1 MADPVRI
8 LSIDGG
14 GIRGIIPATVLAEL
28 ELRTGRRIAE
38 MFDLI
43 AGTSTGG
50 ILALAL
56 TRPGHGGTPI
66 YTAEELIGLYVEEGP
81 EIFSR
86 SIWHRVHSAEG
97 LLDEKY
103 PSGGLERAFHRYLG
117 DARLSD
123 SLTGVLVTAYE
134 IEQRHTFF
142 FKSSKARAD
151 AADDYAMRDA
161 AQATSAAP
169 TYFQPVRIDRGPDRP
184 YLALVDGGVFANNPA
199 MCAYA
204 EAVKGRPDADVLLVS
219 LGTGEL
225 TRRLEWSDAKD
236 WGLVEWARPILDVV
250 FDGVSDATDH
260 HLGELLGPDRYFRF
274 QTSLDDASDDID
286 DAGDDNLQRLKQEA
300 AELVRRKEQDL
311 DEVAARLG
319 EP

>member
-219 LGTGEL
+219 LGVGWSGP
-225 TRRLEWSDAKD
+225 TRRTGGSSSGPVRSSTWCSTGSATPPTITSGSS
-236 WGLVEWARPILDVV
+236 WGPTATSGSRPRWTTP
-250 FDGVSDATDH
+250 ATTWTTPAMTTCS
-260 HLGELLGPDRYFRF
+260 G
-274 QTSLDDASDDID
+274 
-286 DAGDDNLQRLKQEA
+286 
-300 AELVRRKEQDL
+300 
-311 DEVAARLG
+311 
-319 EP
+319 